1 MENNEISQH
10 EVLIF
15 KVLEANKGK
24 WITNGEIAKSVS
36 PIAER
41 TVRKHTK
48 RLVDLG
54 LLDVAEVFP
63 AHKYRLSEK
72 AMQRNTAYTKRLQNA
87 VEVFGV

>member
-15 KVLEANKGK
+15 NVLKTNKGR
-24 WITNGEIAKSVS
+24 WMTNGEIQKAVKSV
-36 PIAER
+36 AER

-54 LLDVAEVFP
+54 LLDLAEVFP

-87 VEVFGV
+87 VEVFSV